1 MSLKETL
8 PKFHQTFIPI
18 LNVLRDGNT
27 IEYKELSKKVRD
39 KFYSDLPDGAL
50 RLQTKSG
57 TNILLDRIGWG
68 KSSLK
73 QGKFLEYPSRG
84 MVKITDKGS
93 MILKKGELSHQE
105 LKKDPDYLEYQREKV
120 LDKEKQ
126 QTVISTSSDE
136 TPQDLIDTGIETI
149 EKEVKL
155 ELLDKLKSMDP
166 YEFERVIL
174 KLLKK
179 MGYGE
184 YIETSKSRDGGIDG
198 IINQDVLG
206 LERIYI
212 QAKRFDE
219 NKVREKDVRNF
230 IGAMSGDTSKGI
242 FVTTSSFHSEAQKK
256 AEDAHHK
263 IVLIDGNNLTDLM
276 YQYGV
281 GVQIKHSYEVKELDE
296 DFFIF
301 D

>member
-18 LNVLRDGNT
+18 LDVLSDGNT
-27 IEYKELSKKVRD
+27 LEYKELSKKVRD

-50 RLQTKSG
+50 KLQTKSG

-68 KSSLK
+68 KSYLK
-73 QGKFLEYPSRG
+73 QSKFIEYPSRG
-84 MVKITDKGS
+84 MVKITNKGL

-126 QTVISTSSDE
+126 QSVITSSLDE

-155 ELLDKLKSMDP
+155 ELLEKLKNMDP

-174 KLLKK
+174 KLLKG